1 MAGLCCLLLV
11 NCLEQDW
18 QAQGH
23 LLALP
28 FSKDREHSY
37 ITLVTSLASSYDSY
51 IQPSL
56 YNIHNISLYPYIFI
70 C

>member
-23 LLALP
+23 LLAPP
-28 FSKDREHSY
+28 FINDSQHSY
-37 ITLVTSLASSYDSY
+37 IKLATSLASSY

-56 YNIHNISLYPYIFI
+56 YNIHNIYLCPYIFI
-70 C
+70 CYIP